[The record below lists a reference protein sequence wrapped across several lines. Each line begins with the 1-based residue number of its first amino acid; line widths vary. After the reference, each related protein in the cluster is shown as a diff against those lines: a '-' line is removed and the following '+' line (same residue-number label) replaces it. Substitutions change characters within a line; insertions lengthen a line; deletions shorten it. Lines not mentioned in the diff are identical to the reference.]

1 MRTRVRTETVATR
14 AGAGGEDVPAAARHP
29 FLGRSL
35 AVIGDLNREE
45 RLYLYRRTR
54 ELKEAHHRGDRAVL
68 DAFRIDDP
76 DFGIYEVFLEDSTRT
91 RESFKNAAHFH
102 RLKFSELNAASSSFN
117 KSESYADTFANLI
130 GYDNRMFVIRSRL
143 EGVCRYL
150 AEQTERY
157 RRRHGLQAGISF
169 INAGDGRH
177 EHPTQELL
185 DEFTFLED
193 LNWNANEIHLAL
205 VGDLYHGR
213 TVHSKVHGLGLFEN
227 VRVDLVAPPELSM
240 PMSYVEEM
248 EEQGFQVRRFDSIA
262 EYLDCG
268 NGPTTASVVSPSGK
282 LPQPEREIAPST
294 TEHTTRG
301 VAHLWYFT
309 RPQLERMGERVLRR
323 AAELRRAITFEPS
336 DAERLPEGTIFY
348 HPLPRHREHPTIPV
362 TLDDSSLNGWERQSA
377 NGWYVRMVLL
387 AMLAGRI
394 GDDYRGP
401 VGPITDRVENFVQ
414 EVTGR
419 EPKHPATTCS
429 DGHEAKKTGPAD
441 KGSGRRYSEG
451 IRPIRDGLV
460 IDHIFTG
467 ASPEKIRSH
476 LTTLISVMGLH
487 GRGGE
492 WISTGSDGRHKG
504 LLFRPDHPDPDEGTV
519 RKLAAVIP
527 GATVNVIRHGSVH
540 RKFRLGYPH
549 RISDLPELICR
560 NEACITHP
568 ENGEQTLPRFYRSR
582 NGHYVCTYCSHKHE
596 FTEVWR

>member
-1 MRTRVRTETVATR
+1 MTGTGTA
-14 AGAGGEDVPAAARHP
+14 APAAPRASHP

-45 RLYLYRRTR
+45 RLYLYRRAR
-54 ELKEAHHRGDRAVL
+54 ELKEAHHREDRAAL
-68 DAFRIDDP
+68 DSFRINDP

-117 KSESYADTFANLI
+117 KSESYADTFANLV

-150 AEQTERY
+150 AEKTEAY
-157 RRRHGLQAGISF
+157 LRRHGISRGVSF

-193 LNWNANEIHLAL
+193 LHWDDREIHLAL

-213 TVHSKVHGLGLFEN
+213 TVHSKVHGLGLFHR

-240 PMSYVEEM
+240 PLPYVQQM
-248 EEQGFQVRRFDSIA
+248 EDQGFQVRQYASIA
-262 EYLDCG
+262 EYLEQGRAGTD
-268 NGPTTASVVSPSGK
+268 
-282 LPQPEREIAPST
+282 
-294 TEHTTRG
+294 G
-301 VAHLWYFT
+301 VARLWYFT

-323 AAELRRAITFEPS
+323 AAELRGAITFDPA
-336 DAERLPEGTIFY
+336 DIGRLPEGTFFY

-362 TLDDSSLNGWERQSA
+362 ALDDTSLNGWERQSA

-394 GDDYRGP
+394 GEDYRGP
-401 VGPITDRVENFVQ
+401 VGPDRLEEEDFVR
-414 EVTGR
+414 EVTGGS
-419 EPKHPATTCS
+419 PG
-429 DGHEAKKTGPAD
+429 DGKGDPG
-441 KGSGRRYSEG
+441 GSGNRGRRFSEG

-460 IDHIFTG
+460 IDHIFAG
-467 ASPEKIRSH
+467 APPEKIRSH

-492 WISTGSDGRHKG
+492 WISTGEDGRHKG
-504 LLFRPDHPDPDEGTV
+504 LLFRPGHPGLDEGAV

-527 GATVNVIRHGSVH
+527 GATVNVIGGGRVQ
-540 RKFRLGYPH
+540 RKFRLGHPRRVYG
-549 RISDLPELICR
+549 LPELICR

-568 ENGEQTLPRFYRSR
+568 DNGEQTLPRFSRSR
-582 NGHYVCTYCSHKHE
+582 DGYYICDYCSHKYE
-596 FTEVWR
+596 FTEVWL

>member
-1 MRTRVRTETVATR
+1 MRRTGPTNTITMNNGTAPMAPSTGET
-14 AGAGGEDVPAAARHP
+14 HP

-35 AVIGDLNREE
+35 AVIDDLNREE

-54 ELKEAHHRGDRAVL
+54 ELKEAHRRGDRATL
-68 DAFRIDDP
+68 DAFRINDP

-102 RLKFSELNAASSSFN
+102 RLKFSELNVASSSFN
-117 KSESYADTFANLI
+117 KSESYTDTFANLI

-150 AEQTERY
+150 AEQTDRY
-157 RRRHGLQAGISF
+157 RRRHGLEAGISF

-193 LNWNANEIHLAL
+193 LRWDEGEIHLAL

-213 TVHSKVHGLGLFEN
+213 TVHSKVRGLSLFDR

-240 PMSYVEEM
+240 PASYVEDM
-248 EEQGFQVRRFDSIA
+248 EEQGFEVRRFDSIA
-262 EYLDCG
+262 EYLDRG
-268 NGPTTASVVSPSGK
+268 NGGPVSGQS
-282 LPQPEREIAPST
+282 RS
-294 TEHTTRG
+294 G
-301 VAHLWYFT
+301 VARHWYFT

-336 DAERLPEGTIFY
+336 DVGLLPEGTVFY

-362 TLDDSSLNGWERQSA
+362 ALDDSSLNGWERQSA

-401 VGPITDRVENFVQ
+401 VGPAVVEDEDFVR
-414 EVTGR
+414 EVTKSTS
-419 EPKHPATTCS
+419 KHQAVDDAGGGDRGTARS
-429 DGHEAKKTGPAD
+429 LDDE
-441 KGSGRRYSEG
+441 SGRRYSEG

-460 IDHIFTG
+460 IDHIFAG

-492 WISTGSDGRHKG
+492 WISTGRDGRHKG
-504 LLFRPDHPDPDEGTV
+504 LLFRPDHPDPDDGAV

-527 GATVNVIRHGSVH
+527 GATVNVIRHGCVH
-540 RKFRLGYPH
+540 RKFRLGHPR
-549 RISDLPELICR
+549 RIFGLPELICR
-560 NEACITHP
+560 NEACITYP

-582 NGHYVCTYCSHKHE
+582 EGHYICDYCSHKHE

>member
-1 MRTRVRTETVATR
+1 MSFPE
-14 AGAGGEDVPAAARHP
+14 AGHP
-29 FLGRSL
+29 FAGRSL
-35 AVIGDLNREE
+35 AVIQDLNRME
-45 RLYLYRRTR
+45 RLYLYGRAR
-54 ELKEAHHRGDRAVL
+54 ELKDAHRRGDRTVL
-68 DAFRIDDP
+68 DSFRIDDP

-117 KSESYADTFANLI
+117 KSESYSDTFANLV

-150 AEQTERY
+150 AEKTEAY
-157 RRRHGLQAGISF
+157 RERHGIQGGISF

-193 LNWNANEIHLAL
+193 LQWDSREIHLAL

-213 TVHSKVHGLGLFEN
+213 TVHSKVYGLGLFDR
-227 VRVDLVAPPELSM
+227 VRVDLIAPPELSM
-240 PMSYVEEM
+240 PLSYREEM
-248 EEQGFQVRRFDSIA
+248 EAQGFDVRQFSSIR
-262 EYLDCG
+262 EYLEGGTAQGVPG
-268 NGPTTASVVSPSGK
+268 NGLA
-282 LPQPEREIAPST
+282 R
-294 TEHTTRG
+294 
-301 VAHLWYFT
+301 LWYFT

-323 AAELRRAITFEPS
+323 AAELRGAITFQPD
-336 DAERLPEGTIFY
+336 DAVLLPEGTTFY

-362 TLDDSSLNGWERQSA
+362 SLDHTPLNGWERQSA

-394 GDDYRGP
+394 GDEYAGP
-401 VGPITDRVENFVQ
+401 VGPDAVMEDDFVQ
-414 EVTGR
+414 EVAGASAVASASASASAREASGGR
-419 EPKHPATTCS
+419 APVGTA
-429 DGHEAKKTGPAD
+429 GGGPP
-441 KGSGRRYSEG
+441 GEERRFSEG

-460 IDHIFTG
+460 IDHIFAG
-467 ASPEKIRSH
+467 APPEKIRGH

-492 WISTGSDGRHKG
+492 WISTGRDGRCKG
-504 LLFRPDHPDPDEGTV
+504 LLFRPDHPGLEEGEV

-527 GATVNVIRHGSVH
+527 GATVNVIRGGRVQ
-540 RKFRLGYPH
+540 RKFRLGHPR
-549 RISDLPELICR
+549 RIYGLPELICR
-560 NEACITHP
+560 NEACITFP
-568 ENGEQTLPRFYRSR
+568 ENGEQTLPRFTRSR
-582 NGHYVCTYCSHKHE
+582 NGHYICDYCSHTHE

>member
-1 MRTRVRTETVATR
+1 MIAPSTR
-14 AGAGGEDVPAAARHP
+14 AALDENGSVPTARVSHP

-45 RLYLYRRTR
+45 RLYLYAHARK
-54 ELKEAHHRGDRAVL
+54 LKEAHRRDDRTTLNAY
-68 DAFRIDDP
+68 RINDP

-130 GYDNRMFVIRSRL
+130 GYDNRMFVIRSRI

-157 RRRHGLQAGISF
+157 RRRHDLAAGISF

-193 LNWNANEIHLAL
+193 LNWDANEIHLAL

-213 TVHSKVHGLGLFEN
+213 TVHSKVHGLGLFSR

-240 PMSYVEEM
+240 PRSYVEEM
-248 EEQGFQVRRFDSIA
+248 IMQGFAVRTFNSIG
-262 EYLDCG
+262 EYLDKAASIESDPNANPQADG
-268 NGPTTASVVSPSGK
+268 GATVGPA
-282 LPQPEREIAPST
+282 R
-294 TEHTTRG
+294 
-301 VAHLWYFT
+301 LWYFT

-323 AAELRRAITFEPS
+323 ATELRSAITFDP
-336 DAERLPEGTIFY
+336 AEIHRLPENTTFY

-362 TLDDSSLNGWERQSA
+362 ALDDSPLNGWERQSA

-387 AMLAGRI
+387 ALLAGRI
-394 GDDYRGP
+394 GEDFTGP
-401 VGPITDRVENFVQ
+401 VGPV
-414 EVTGR
+414 
-419 EPKHPATTCS
+419 
-429 DGHEAKKTGPAD
+429 PAD
-441 KGSGRRYSEG
+441 EGEDFVRDATPDATREAHLFHSPEDQRGEARDAHHYSEG

-460 IDHIFTG
+460 IDHIFSG
-467 ASPEKIRSH
+467 ATPQKIRSH
-476 LTTLISVMGLH
+476 LTTLISVMELH

-492 WISTGSDGRHKG
+492 WVSTGGDGRYKG
-504 LLFRPDHPDPDEGTV
+504 LLFRPGHPGLEESAV

-527 GATVNVIRHGSVH
+527 GATVNMIAAGRVQ
-540 RKFRLGYPH
+540 RKFRLGHPR
-549 RISDLPELICR
+549 RIEGLPELICR

-568 ENGEQTLPRFYRSR
+568 DNGEQTLPRFTRSR
-582 NGHYVCTYCSHKHE
+582 DGHYICDYCSHKHE
-596 FTEVWR
+596 FTEVWQ